1 MEFAASIARVM
12 RQSRFAGVAGLL
24 AMIMAILAVCPCPP
38 VIGAPRSENG
48 HGCCAGAGLTVT
60 PAASSCC
67 SDDAVDPRL
76 AVTSVSVPL
85 VAGWA
90 TLDAVIA
97 ALPAPSFRP
106 AAIRPAARP
115 APPPI
120 LRV

>member
-1 MEFAASIARVM
+1 
-12 RQSRFAGVAGLL
+12 
-24 AMIMAILAVCPCPP
+24 MIMAVLAVCPCPP
-38 VIGAPRSENG
+38 LIASPPSENA
-48 HGCCAGAGLTVT
+48 HGCCAGKAGLTVA

-67 SDDAVDPRL
+67 FEEARDPRL
-76 AVTSVSVPL
+76 AVRSVSVPL

-90 TLDAVIA
+90 TLDAVIV

-106 AAIRPAARP
+106 AAITPAARP